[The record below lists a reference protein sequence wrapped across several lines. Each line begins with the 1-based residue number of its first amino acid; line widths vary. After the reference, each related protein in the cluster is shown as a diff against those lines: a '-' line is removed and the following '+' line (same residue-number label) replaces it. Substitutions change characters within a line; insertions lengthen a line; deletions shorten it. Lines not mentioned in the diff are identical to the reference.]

1 MYTYQPYP
9 NRPYTPNERENS
21 MLIQTDPLK
30 VLSIDL
36 SQVGYYANDQLLEE
50 TYNKGTRAFFISSRL
65 VNKDE
70 FKRICADFKVKP
82 PLITF
87 TYCGDQVVLLVA
99 KDFKQSELVKE

>member
-1 MYTYQPYP
+1 
-9 NRPYTPNERENS
+9 
-21 MLIQTDPLK
+21 MLIQNDPLK

-36 SQVGYYANDQLLEE
+36 SRVGYYANDQLLEE
-50 TYNKGTRAFFISSRL
+50 AYNKGTRAFFISSGL

-70 FKRICADFKVKP
+70 FKRICADFKAKP
-82 PLITF
+82 PFITF